1 MKRIFATILSAL
13 TVVITLCLFVGC
25 SSKLDKY
32 KKEKIEELKTYSE
45 NVFKDIE
52 LDEEETERLKNL
64 IEECK
69 ASIKNEKTEEDIDKA
84 LSLAENK
91 IDSLALECSFHLKPL
106 GGELKINIKDKPIP
120 YSGKTI
126 KESFFDNNRTYG
138 IAYEN
143 ENYDPEEKDTRKPSS
158 KKFLTETS
166 APREIGYI
174 FTTREQ
180 LEDVFYEVPEVDF
193 EKKTVIC
200 IIKTYYSNTHDTIKK
215 IELSG
220 DELTIWI
227 ETTDVPTGPK
237 TPGKNNYIPSQVY
250 QSVYVAS
257 IDKINA
263 STIKIIRKKSL

>member
-52 LDEEETERLKNL
+52 LDEEETEILKNQ
-64 IEECK
+64 IEYSK
-69 ASIKNEKTEEDIDKA
+69 ASIEKGETEEDIDKA
-84 LSLAENK
+84 LSSAENE
-91 IDSLALECSFHLKPL
+91 IDYFAIVCTFHLKVL
-106 GGELKINIKDKPIP
+106 GSGSKINIINKPIP

-126 KESFFDNNRTYG
+126 KESFFDNNRTSG
-138 IAYEN
+138 IRYMN
-143 ENYDPEEKDTRKPSS
+143 ENYDPEEKDKSS
-158 KKFLTETS
+158 PNSQKVLSETS

-200 IIKTYYSNTHDTIKK
+200 IIKTYRVNTTERIKK

-227 ETTDVPTGPK
+227 EIEYDGSSTQPM
-237 TPGKNNYIPSQVY
+237 YY
-250 QSVYVAS
+250 HSVYVAS